1 MKKFLSAVIG
11 TVMLCSGVGSFSAAA
26 PAAAKGAATD
36 FSLFQKHQMSQLA
49 LDSNEDF
56 EIYAAGASALEAGF
70 SALNQNAVAYVEELD
85 GNKCVRLES
94 IVDTAGVL
102 TWATSRRLSGL
113 VLLEYDVMIPYN
125 LYYSQIP
132 IVDGYTAEGEKVHV
146 VSTYVTNPAK
156 YLMIGMSSIGK
167 IDLPLQTWIRMGY
180 EINTVDNTVSVYID
194 GKQVADNEASFSV
207 VETVSE
213 MYFSVKTPGNILYLD
228 NIKIGAKEV
237 ETEQAAY
244 DARPARAFPKE
255 IMAFT
260 EQDKQEQR
268 DAGSALIREVQAAYE
283 SGAPE
288 IIVPDGYYR
297 LYNPISLDGAENFEI
312 KGNEVNIIMEKTGSA
327 LSLTDCKNVKVSGL
341 RIDYDPLSFT
351 QGVVTHVDKAAK
363 KFAIKIDNGYP
374 EPNAGWAWNRVIPY
388 EPTGNIILPV
398 QHNDRLTQ
406 AEPLGNKEY
415 LISMSGDSFFADTV
429 PLKPGCIIVIPNRKG
444 DGAVRLSQTENCTL
458 EHVYIYSSPGFA
470 LADIGGY
477 GDNKY
482 IDFKITVRP
491 DTNRRLSSSADGFHT
506 YDKVKGPTLDACEI
520 SHVEDDVMNLN
531 TSCNYVFDV
540 LGPRTIRVVANRILC
555 AKVGE
560 EMKIFDLDTM
570 EIKEE
575 ATVAA
580 VSAVSDSRYLEM
592 VADVPAFTASEYNRN
607 SNVLST
613 GTYSIYDVTLDRD
626 VDALPFDILTSNSQA
641 CAGTV
646 IKNSKFHHG
655 FVRGISLRAPQTL
668 IENCT
673 FDTLCNAAID
683 MEMYQFWL
691 EGPCAT
697 DVTIRSNTFTNCV
710 YGAVLDTS
718 LLAAVQT
725 LTPRFATDGNK
736 DPYDVQ
742 HYDNIQIYDN
752 VFDGSRACA
761 VALINASN
769 SKVYNNRISHVFN
782 NPFKEEHKLP
792 NYMNLKGF
800 YSAILAE
807 YSANVT
813 IENNEIT
820 DIPAWCVPVTN
831 GSLQ

>member
-11 TVMLCSGVGSFSAAA
+11 AALICSGGVSIAE

-36 FSLFQKHQMSQLA
+36 FSLFQKHRMSQLA

-56 EIYAAGASALEAGF
+56 EIYAAGTSALEAGF

-102 TWATSRRLSGL
+102 TWSTTRRLSGL
-113 VLLEYDVMIPYN
+113 VLLEYDVMVPYN
-125 LYYSQIP
+125 LFYSQIP
-132 IVDGYTAEGEKVHV
+132 MVEGYTAEGNKVHA

-156 YLMIGMSSIGK
+156 YLMVGMSSIGK

-194 GKQVADNEASFSV
+194 GKQVAENEAIFNV
-207 VETVSE
+207 VETVSD

-237 ETEQAAY
+237 ETEQMAY
-244 DARPARAFPKE
+244 DARPALAYPKE
-255 IMAFT
+255 MQSFT
-260 EQDKQEQR
+260 EADKQAQR
-268 DAGSALIREVQAAYE
+268 DAGSALVRDIRTAYE

-288 IIVPDGYYR
+288 ITVADGYYR
-297 LYNPISLDGAENFEI
+297 LYNPISLEGAENFEI
-312 KGNEVNIIMEKTGSA
+312 KGKDVNIIMEKTGLA
-327 LSLTDCKNVKVSGL
+327 LSMSDCRNVKVSGL
-341 RIDYDPLSFT
+341 KIDYDPLSFT
-351 QGVVTHVDKAAK
+351 QGVVTYVDRQAK

-388 EPTGNIILPV
+388 EATGNIILPV
-398 QHNDRLTQ
+398 QHNDRITQ

-429 PLKPGCIIVIPNRKG
+429 PLEPGCMIVIANRKN
-444 DGAVRLSQTENCTL
+444 DGAVRLSETQNCTL
-458 EHVYIYSSPGFA
+458 ENVAVYSSPGFA
-470 LADIGGY
+470 VTDSGGY
-477 GDNKY
+477 GDNKF
-482 IDFKITVRP
+482 INLKITARP

-506 YDKVKGPTLDACEI
+506 FNKVKGPTLDNCEI
-520 SHVEDDVMNLN
+520 SHVEDDIMNLN

-540 LGPRTIRVVANRILC
+540 LGPRTVRVVANRILC
-555 AKVGE
+555 ANVGE
-560 EMKIFDLDTM
+560 AMKIFDLDTM

-613 GTYSIYDVTLDRD
+613 GTYSIYDVTFDRD
-626 VDALPFDILTSNSQA
+626 VNVLPFDILTSDGQA
-641 CAGTV
+641 CTGTV

-655 FVRGISLRAPQTL
+655 FVRGISLRAPQTV

-673 FDTLCNAAID
+673 FDTICNAAID
-683 MEMYQFWL
+683 MEMYSFWL

-697 DVTIRSNTFTNCV
+697 DVVIRNNSFHNCV

-718 LLAAVQT
+718 LIATIQT
-725 LTPRFATDGNK
+725 LTPRYATDGNK

-742 HYDNIQIYDN
+742 HYDNIQIYGN

-769 SKVYNNRISHVFN
+769 SKVYNNQISHVFH
-782 NPFKEEHKLP
+782 NPFKEAHMLP

-807 YSANVT
+807 YSDNVT
-813 IENNEIT
+813 VENNEIT

-831 GSLQ
+831 YSLH